1 MLPPSSAH
9 SPPPPFQISFILR
22 PYNHFLKKSSNYSL
36 LLFTIS
42 RRSGNITFYDHFFFF
57 SFLFFFFSLHFLG
70 QQLQHMEVLRLGV
83 KSELQLLAYATATA
97 TPDPSHLYDLHH
109 DSQQRWILN
118 PLSKAR
124 DGTDVLMDV
133 NQVHFC

>member
-1 MLPPSSAH
+1 
-9 SPPPPFQISFILR
+9 
-22 PYNHFLKKSSNYSL
+22 
-36 LLFTIS
+36 
-42 RRSGNITFYDHFFFF
+42 
-57 SFLFFFFSLHFLG
+57 
-70 QQLQHMEVLRLGV
+70 MEVLRLGV